1 MNTTHPQKFIMDL
14 EMLNTGNEKGC
25 IACGKKFSLGD
36 TVVLACGAWE
46 GGVKIIHENEAIF
59 DKKTGGYVERKCYA
73 AGRST

>member
-1 MNTTHPQKFIMDL
+1 MNTESTKKFIMDL

-46 GGVKIIHENEAIF
+46 GGAKIIHENEAVF
-59 DKKTGGYVERKCYA
+59 DKKTGDYVERNCYT

>member
-1 MNTTHPQKFIMDL
+1 MDTPQKFIMDL

-25 IACGKKFSLGD
+25 VACGKKFSLGD

-46 GGVKIIHENEAIF
+46 GGVKMIHENEAIF
-59 DKKTGGYVERKCYA
+59 DKKTDGYVERKCYA